1 MIQTSQ
7 GGSSFTPAV
16 KGLLIA
22 NVGVYLL
29 MMMGYQRVII
39 ALFALWPPGAFMPWQ
54 LISYSFIH
62 GDPGHLFFNMFG
74 LWMLG
79 TQIELYWGTRR
90 FLVFYLGCVVGA
102 AAAQLFVGWLSGQM
116 YPTVGASGGV
126 FGILLAFGMMFPD
139 RKLLLLFFP
148 VPIKAKYFVVGYG
161 LLELWLGVFGMQT
174 GVAHFAHL
182 GGMLVGFLMIQHW
195 RGRWPFSTPAMRDR

>member
-1 MIQTSQ
+1 MIQTGQ

-16 KGLLIA
+16 RGLLIA
-22 NVGVYLL
+22 NVGVYVL
-29 MMMGYQRVII
+29 MMMGYDRVMI

-54 LISYSFIH
+54 LVSYSFLH
-62 GDPGHLFFNMFG
+62 GDPGHLFFNMFA

-79 TQIELYWGTRR
+79 TQIEIYWGTAR
-90 FLVFYLGCVVGA
+90 FMVFYLACVVA
-102 AAAQLFVGWLSGQM
+102 AAATQLLVGWFSGQM

-126 FGILLAFGMMFPD
+126 FGILLAFGMMFPN

-148 VPIKAKYFVVGYG
+148 VPVKAKYFVVGYG
-161 LLELWLGVFGMQT
+161 LLELWLGVFGVQA

-182 GGMLVGFLMIQHW
+182 GGMLGGFLMIQHW
-195 RGRWPFSTPAMRDR
+195 RGRWPFSGSGMR